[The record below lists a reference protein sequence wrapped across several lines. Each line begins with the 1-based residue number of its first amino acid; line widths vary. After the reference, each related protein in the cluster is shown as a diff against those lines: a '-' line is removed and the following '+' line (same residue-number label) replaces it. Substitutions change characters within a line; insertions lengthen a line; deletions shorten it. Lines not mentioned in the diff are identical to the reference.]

1 LNTKPHNPYSA
12 PAASF
17 EAGSRSECYRDGKNL
32 VVPFGADVPER
43 CVKCDAPAPLGKAR
57 SYTWHHPAWYLTFL
71 LSPLIYI
78 VAATFARK
86 TAKVAVGLCEQ
97 HDTRRRNLV
106 WTGWAALAI
115 GVGSIL
121 LSAND
126 VASGPFALV
135 ACAGILLALII
146 YFWARLLLAARI
158 TDEAIHLGGC
168 SDAFLDGLGR
178 R

>member
-1 LNTKPHNPYSA
+1 MNTKPHNPYSA

-17 EAGSRSECYRDGKNL
+17 GPASRSECYRDGKNL

-57 SYTWHHPAWYLTFL
+57 SYAWHHPAWYLTFL

-78 VAATFARK
+78 IAATFARK

-97 HDTRRRNLV
+97 HYTRRRNLV
-106 WTGWAALAI
+106 WAGWAALAI
-115 GVGSIL
+115 GVGSIF